1 MPPLSNFLPLVRP
14 TLYTC
19 GMKSREHT
27 PRKLDVGAFIEEQAR
42 LDGEAPVAAM
52 ARLASCLAEGADL
65 DVLPPVRWSAQGR
78 LVPQRVGRPELWL
91 DLHAEAHLPWEC
103 QRCLHPVLLDEVIDR
118 SVRFVADEKSAETL
132 DAESEDD
139 VLAVT
144 RQFDLLSLIEDEL
157 IMEQPILPRHEQCP
171 TDIGAL
177 MASDQVVMPDGSAMD
192 EAAVQAAEAA
202 KPNPFAALAAL
213 KKEKGDKG

>member
-1 MPPLSNFLPLVRP
+1 
-14 TLYTC
+14 
-19 GMKSREHT
+19 MKQREHS

-42 LDGEAPVAAM
+42 LEGEVPVVAM

-65 DVLPPVRWSAQGR
+65 ESLAPVRWWAQGR
-78 LVPQRVGRPELWL
+78 LVPQRVGRPELWV
-91 DLHAEAHLPWEC
+91 DLHAEASLAWEC
-103 QRCLHPVLLDEVIDR
+103 QRCLHPVLLEEVIDR
-118 SVRFVADEKSAETL
+118 SVRFVADEKSAEAL

-139 VLAVT
+139 VLAVS

-171 TDIGAL
+171 TDMGAL
-177 MASDQVVMPDGSAMD
+177 MASDEVVMPDGSALD
-192 EAAVQAAEAA
+192 EAAAQEAEAS

-213 KKEKGDKG
+213 KKEKGDKR